1 MWFFVARRQSFI
13 PWILKLC
20 TQRNNIYINIYIY
33 IYIYICIYIL
43 MLYSAFHMLGVN
55 VSYLGNVE

>member
-20 TQRNNIYINIYIY
+20 TQRNNIYKYIY
-33 IYIYICIYIL
+33 IYIYIL